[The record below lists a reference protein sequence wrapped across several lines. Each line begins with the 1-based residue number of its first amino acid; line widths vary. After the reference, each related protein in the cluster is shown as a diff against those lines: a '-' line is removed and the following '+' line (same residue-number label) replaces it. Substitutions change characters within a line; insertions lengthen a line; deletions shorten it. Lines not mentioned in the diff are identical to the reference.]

1 MGVMRRG
8 LVGIDRCGEAD
19 PILGGIADRFVV
31 ELSEVAEHLDELEAD
46 RVGRDEK
53 LVEVAIELRL
63 SSDELKLATAEVVG
77 LAHEALVGLRR

>member
-1 MGVMRRG
+1 MWRSRSH
-8 LVGIDRCGEAD
+8 
-19 PILGGIADRFVV
+19 LGGIADRFVV
-31 ELSEVAEHLDELEAD
+31 ELSEVGEHLDELEAD

-77 LAHEALVGLRR
+77 LAHEARVGLRR